1 MSLWRFSVSIY
12 HQPGVVV
19 SSDDID
25 AVDRTIVEWRLQVV
39 KTLRE
44 LRRLLKGHAALSGWP
59 DGQTAELLCT
69 QIKSAELESEKIE
82 IDMLQQWLEARLPER
97 SRGARDAA
105 VIANL
110 HLVLAHYGAGHRAEV
125 SRHLIDQAL
134 SL

>member
-25 AVDRTIVEWRLQVV
+25 VVDRTIVEWHTQVV

-44 LRRLLKGHAALSGWP
+44 LRRFLKGHAALSGWP
-59 DGQTAELLCT
+59 DGQTAELLRT

-82 IDMLQQWLEARLPER
+82 IDMLQEWFEARLPDC
-97 SRGARDAA
+97 SRGAQAAA

-110 HLVLAHYGAGHRAEV
+110 HFVLSHYGAGHRAEM
-125 SRHLIDQAL
+125 SRHLIDLAL
-134 SL
+134 SR